1 MKEKTETIP
10 YPFLARFDNRMPLR
24 YRKLWFHLACPQG
37 RIRIIVHSHTD
48 EAASCTAEI
57 YLDKK
62 DSRPA
67 AACTEVCGRKKT
79 ENFLK
84 TAENRA
90 LTGALIQAGFTS
102 PAACRPVLTPK
113 HSPRPRAVSP
123 AGEHRTAVQSPSGQK
138 EIPLNQE
145 ADTGREKSIPAQ
157 TAPASSEEKKSVP
170 KAEAFQ
176 ESGTAEPIPFPIS
189 EEIQETEEAA
199 AQLSTESSG
208 HQEASQTAYTNTTPV
223 EEIKKHM
230 SLEDALQTRVPM
242 GICSGRTLEEVRRER
257 FLSLRWYV
265 YGYNGNDNIFRA
277 AAQIVWEAS
286 QKEEKAG

>member
-67 AACTEVCGRKKT
+67 AACTEVCSRKET

-138 EIPLNQE
+138 EIPLN
-145 ADTGREKSIPAQ
+145 
-157 TAPASSEEKKSVP
+157 
-170 KAEAFQ
+170 
-176 ESGTAEPIPFPIS
+176 
-189 EEIQETEEAA
+189 
-199 AQLSTESSG
+199 
-208 HQEASQTAYTNTTPV
+208 QEASQTAYTNTTPV